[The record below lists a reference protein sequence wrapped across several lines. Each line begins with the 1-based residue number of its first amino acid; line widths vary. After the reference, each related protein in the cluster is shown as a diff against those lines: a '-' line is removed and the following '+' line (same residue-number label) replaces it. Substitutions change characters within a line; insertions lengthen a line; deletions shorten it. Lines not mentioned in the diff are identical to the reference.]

1 MKKKKSSKLLAVLLA
16 LGLVTGALSACGKA
30 PSEDGKTPGSEDGS
44 VAAQTQGRYVE
55 KEVAL
60 PSELADWSLIQMS
73 AEGDALYLL
82 ASRQRDEKNHSPG
95 VVLPRWQFH
104 GRDSGLACL
113 HGTSRCRLG

>member
-16 LGLVTGALSACGKA
+16 LGLVTGALSACGKE

-82 ASRQRDEKNHSPG
+82 ASRQQDEKTILREWCYQSG
-95 VVLPRWQFH
+95 VTSVKLPSW
-104 GRDSGLACL
+104 
-113 HGTSRCRLG
+113 